1 MNSRLKRPQP
11 FTLVIFGAS
20 GDLTRRK
27 LAPAMFNLAAGDHLP
42 EFRIIGFARRE
53 RTDEQFREDVHKA
66 IRQFSRSGTVDARQW
81 KTFAPSLSYLAGDF
95 TDASRYKDL
104 KEHLEEAAQ
113 ALGSANRLF
122 YLATPPSLYPD
133 IVHCIGEHG
142 LNVTEPG
149 SWTRI
154 VVEKPFGKDL
164 ETALALNHEIHSV
177 LSEDQVYRID
187 HYLGKETV
195 QNILVLRF
203 ANGIFEPLWNR
214 NFIDHVEIT
223 MAESIGVEGRG
234 GYYEEAGAL
243 RDMVQNHMMQLI
255 SLISMEPPIAFEAGE
270 VRNEK
275 VKVLRAIR
283 PYTAE
288 SVKTMVV
295 RGQYGPGRVEG
306 EPVVGYRN
314 EPGVSPDSNTETFVA
329 LKLLID
335 NWRWAGVPFYIRT
348 GKRLPRR
355 VTEIAVRFKQAP
367 YLLFRDTE
375 VEQPEKNLLVLQ
387 IQPEEGI
394 FLQFGAKVPG
404 PKIRIQAVNMDF
416 SYGASFQ
423 EGNADAYERL
433 LLDCMLG
440 DATLFTRHDEV
451 ETAWSIVTSILEGW
465 SQLDPSEEG
474 VGMYGAGTWG
484 PREAHELM
492 ERDGRH
498 WRLP

>member
-1 MNSRLKRPQP
+1 MSDSPKQP
-11 FTLVIFGAS
+11 DPLTMIIFGAS

-27 LAPAMFNLAAGDHLP
+27 LAPAMYNLSAGGNLP
-42 EFRIIGFARRE
+42 KFRIIGFARRE
-53 RTDEQFREDVHKA
+53 RSDEQFREDLHKA
-66 IRQFSRSGTVDARQW
+66 IHQFSRAGTVDARHW
-81 KTFAPSLSYLAGDF
+81 KAFAPCLSYLSGDF
-95 TDASRYKDL
+95 TDEARYKEL
-104 KEHLEEAAQ
+104 KDRLTAAAQ
-113 ALGSANRLF
+113 ELGSGNRLF

-133 IVHCIGEHG
+133 IVRCIGEMG
-142 LNVTEPG
+142 LNEPEPG

-154 VVEKPFGKDL
+154 IVEKPFGKDL
-164 ETALALNHEIHSV
+164 ETALALNREIHAV
-177 LSEDQVYRID
+177 FSEDQVYRID

-283 PYTAE
+283 PYTTE

-306 EPVVGYRN
+306 QPCVGYRN
-314 EPGVSPDSNTETFVA
+314 EPGVAPDSNTETFVA

-367 YLLFRDTE
+367 YLLFRDTD
-375 VEQPEKNLLVLQ
+375 VKQPDQNLLVLQ

-394 FLQFGAKVPG
+394 FMQFGAKVPG

-416 SYGASFQ
+416 AYGTSFQ
-423 EGNADAYERL
+423 EDNADAYERL

-451 ETAWSIVTSILEGW
+451 ETAWSIVTSIMDGW
-465 SQLDPSEEG
+465 KQLDDGQGS
-474 VGMYGAGTWG
+474 VAMYGAGTWG
-484 PREAHELM
+484 PREAAELI
-492 ERDGRH
+492 ERHGHR